1 MGESDM
7 STPSGQDRE
16 GAAAA
21 MRDLPGETALGHVDP
36 ATVEGVE
43 GQTPIAQAAADAGF
57 NPDVGT
63 ARDGDPSAASSG
75 AEGGTLPLSDMDRS
89 GTDTPLGDL
98 STGGDAARQAL
109 GVDPRE
115 TSGGEIPDR
124 STGEATRDEVT
135 GSGG

>member
-1 MGESDM
+1 MSESAM
-7 STPSGQDRE
+7 TTPSGQDRE

-36 ATVEGVE
+36 ATAPGVA
-43 GQTPIAQAAADAGF
+43 GQTPIAPAAKEAGF
-57 NPDVGT
+57 TPDVT
-63 ARDGDPSAASSG
+63 HMRDGDPAAASPD
-75 AEGGTLPLSDMDRS
+75 AQGGTLPLSEMDRN
-89 GTDTPLGDL
+89 GQDTPLGDL

-124 STGEATRDEVT
+124 STGEGTRDDVA
-135 GSGG
+135 

>member
-1 MGESDM
+1 MSETPM

-36 ATVEGVE
+36 ATVEGADS
-43 GQTPIAQAAADAGF
+43 QTPIAVAATQAGF
-57 NPDVGT
+57 TPDVTNQRG
-63 ARDGDPSAASSG
+63 GDPGAASADE
-75 AEGGTLPLSDMDRS
+75 AEGGTLPIGEMDRN
-89 GTDTPLGDL
+89 GLATPLGDL

-115 TSGGEIPDR
+115 SSGQEIPDR
-124 STGEATRDEVT
+124 STGE
-135 GSGG
+135 GSREDLGDTA

>member
-1 MGESDM
+1 MSQTPM

-36 ATVEGVE
+36 ATVEG
-43 GQTPIAQAAADAGF
+43 GDSQTPIAVAAADAGF
-57 NPDVGT
+57 TPDV
-63 ARDGDPSAASSG
+63 ANQRDGDPSAAS
-75 AEGGTLPLSDMDRS
+75 ADADGGTRPVADMERT
-89 GTDTPLGDL
+89 GLDTPLGDL

-115 TSGGEIPDR
+115 TSGQEIPDR
-124 STGEATRDEVT
+124 STGESSRADPDPA
-135 GSGG
+135 